1 MKTLLHMN
9 KEVYLGTTYKCSA
22 CKLMAY
28 ILKEVL
34 KDRPDVELKTL
45 DYTEL
50 PEWIKTNVRL
60 SDFPCVVFVVDDVI
74 KFTFTG
80 TKPAREVRQ
89 IIKDIN
95 F

>member
-1 MKTLLHMN
+1 MN
-9 KEVYLGTTYKCSA
+9 KEVYLVTTYKCSA

-34 KDRPDVELKTL
+34 EDRPDVELKTL

-80 TKPAREVRQ
+80 TKPTREVRQ

>member
-1 MKTLLHMN
+1 MN
-9 KEVYLGTTYKCSA
+9 KEVYLVTTYKCSA

-34 KDRPDVELKTL
+34 EDRPDVELKTL

-60 SDFPCVVFVVDDVI
+60 SDFPCVIFVVDDVI

-80 TKPAREVRQ
+80 TKPTREVRQ
-89 IIKDIN
+89 IIKAIN

>member
-1 MKTLLHMN
+1 MLLKVN
-9 KEVYLGTTYKCSA
+9 KVIYLGTTYKCSA
-22 CKLMAY
+22 CKLMGY
-28 ILKEVL
+28 ILRQVL
-34 KDRPDVELKTL
+34 EDRPDITLETL

-80 TKPAREVRQ
+80 TKPAREVKQ
-89 IIKDIN
+89 IMKDIN

>member
-1 MKTLLHMN
+1 MN
-9 KEVYLGTTYKCSA
+9 KEVYLITTYKCSA

-34 KDRPDVELKTL
+34 EDRPDVELKTL

-80 TKPAREVRQ
+80 TKSTREIKQ